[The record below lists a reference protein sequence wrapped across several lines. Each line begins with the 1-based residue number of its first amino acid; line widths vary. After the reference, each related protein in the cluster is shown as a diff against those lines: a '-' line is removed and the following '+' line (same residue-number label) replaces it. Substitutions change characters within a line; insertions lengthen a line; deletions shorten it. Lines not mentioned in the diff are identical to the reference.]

1 MVSIHEGRK
10 TRRSRWY
17 PIALNPGHISY
28 NLAWRWSG
36 KPTGVN
42 AATDAVEARSVSR
55 IGVRSNPTALI
66 GSGADSTIHRA
77 NESSADGQCTG
88 IRGGEAATGVGMERC
103 LIVRIVIDAFDDI
116 DFASSRP
123 VRSYISIST
132 EIRDNRGYTYRHSKR
147 LAMCHT
153 QPACAQRL
161 GRGDRQ

>member
-1 MVSIHEGRK
+1 MGRK
-10 TRRSRWY
+10 R
-17 PIALNPGHISY
+17 
-28 NLAWRWSG
+28 
-36 KPTGVN
+36 TGVDT
-42 AATDAVEARSVSR
+42 ATDAVEACSVGR
-55 IGVRSNPTALI
+55 VGIGSYATALV
-66 GSGADSTIHRA
+66 GSGTDGTVHTT
-77 NESSADGQCTG
+77 NEGSADGQRLG
-88 IRGGEAATGVGMERC
+88 ICAGKATTGVGVECR
-103 LIVRIVIDAFDDI
+103 LIVRVIVHTLDDI